1 MTRFYILTTVVHY
14 YFTYYRSPRQAET
27 KLPEMMLLHQVLPK
41 DENGNKKMV
50 ETFLE
55 GKMMLTDPMNGKGA
69 FINYSGNSLAS
80 FLPPIPD
87 EFR

>member
-1 MTRFYILTTVVHY
+1 
-14 YFTYYRSPRQAET
+14 
-27 KLPEMMLLHQVLPK
+27 MMLLHQVLPK

-69 FINYSGNSLAS
+69 FINYADNSLAS
-80 FLPPIPD
+80 FFTTYTYPGLTFVKEGGFICT
-87 EFR
+87 FSLLISL

>member
-1 MTRFYILTTVVHY
+1 
-14 YFTYYRSPRQAET
+14 
-27 KLPEMMLLHQVLPK
+27 MMLLHQVLPK

-69 FINYSGNSLAS
+69 FILTKYADKSLTFFFLINFTNSSRREGLYSRGNLATC
-80 FLPPIPD
+80 
-87 EFR
+87 E

>member
-1 MTRFYILTTVVHY
+1 
-14 YFTYYRSPRQAET
+14 
-27 KLPEMMLLHQVLPK
+27 MMLLHQVLPK

-69 FINYSGNSLAS
+69 FINYADNSLVL
-80 FLPPIPD
+80 FYHLYLPWVDICEGIPLLL
-87 EFR
+87 

>member
-1 MTRFYILTTVVHY
+1 
-14 YFTYYRSPRQAET
+14 
-27 KLPEMMLLHQVLPK
+27 MMLLHQVLPK

-69 FINYSGNSLAS
+69 LIN
-80 FLPPIPD
+80 
-87 EFR
+87 